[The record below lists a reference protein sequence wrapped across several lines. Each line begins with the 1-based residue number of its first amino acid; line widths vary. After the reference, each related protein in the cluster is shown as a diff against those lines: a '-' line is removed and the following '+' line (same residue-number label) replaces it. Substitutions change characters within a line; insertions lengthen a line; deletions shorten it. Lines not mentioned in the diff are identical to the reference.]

1 MPTAEVTHIVVAVV
15 RPRRGPSERRSPRRT
30 RCPKQSARPFAKDR
44 ERLGHPRAMR
54 RSPLSRD
61 QSGHTRGAT
70 CNLYSLT
77 KGQAAIRDWFRAQH
91 DRTGNLPLFPGIFP
105 DQFAPILRT
114 RADGERELVM
124 ARWGMPG
131 PPRSQ
136 ISAMSAARTGARIAA
151 ASSPRHHFANTP
163 TRSRARRRHGSRCAR
178 ISLCSPLRAYGHPGA
193 ACAAGRARRSRARMS
208 CSAF

>member
-1 MPTAEVTHIVVAVV
+1 MRTTVRLARSAFHSSEVRAFPAPKLRGVGRLWPRLKRRW
-15 RPRRGPSERRSPRRT
+15 RPPRLWKLPFKKRKPEDYDNIGACHGDRQQRQTGSAGHADSRSYPYRGCGRQTSNEVLPSEDHPAEPDARNNLRGHSRRIENDTAIRGAT
-30 RCPKQSARPFAKDR
+30 
-44 ERLGHPRAMR
+44 R

-61 QSGHTRGAT
+61 QSGHTRGAM

-131 PPRSQ
+131 PR
-136 ISAMSAARTGARIAA
+136 
-151 ASSPRHHFANTP
+151 
-163 TRSRARRRHGSRCAR
+163 
-178 ISLCSPLRAYGHPGA
+178 
-193 ACAAGRARRSRARMS
+193 
-208 CSAF
+208 